1 MKKHI
6 LTLLLLCIAS
16 TALFGFELSVPNEIS
31 AYQDLVVT
39 LSPDP
44 GMNIAEARFYFLQEG
59 KTEPVYAQFEL
70 KNGAWTT
77 VISYKHLKGEE
88 LNYYVQVLTSEGTY
102 PRVPE
107 TGYRKARLVGDTK
120 APSLVLLKPGKP
132 ILEKGKEQ
140 LVVFQV
146 VEDSEVEDYEILYN
160 NKPITDAI
168 LSQNKLAFLI
178 TPSSDRKDKEAVFII
193 SMVDYF
199 NNKSRKEYVFS
210 LGKAKAPFFGATA
223 DYKASLDAEYV
234 LGMGETTNTT
244 NLGAFFSDMTHD
256 VNLKYEL
263 SGETKLKAGP
273 LALELALGLGDDIS
287 AFDLLEAYPNT
298 LIADYQNIMN
308 LWHPWNFA
316 NEFDYT
322 GEVPRKFY
330 NKNNIFAKFSIF
342 DPILSYTFGD
352 QKMNFQ
358 TETVK
363 DLAFRGSALS
373 LDTPFLNVSVG
384 KGLSDL
390 GLYETAWPQ
399 NFFGLQAGIG
409 VFDYWWLQTN
419 LSLIS
424 SLQGRYDVLM
434 DAGGTSAIGALYNLG
449 TVLPEENLV
458 FGLGTG
464 TANKLFSLTAGLG
477 LSLYADDASQ
487 LMNIDQLATDINDG
501 FGFDISPYLGY
512 VDTVTSIFPFF
523 DYFPLTDGLAVKA
536 LNRELWGITYG
547 ADLEVPAIG
556 LKGWFHKTDGSYK
569 SLGASVDT
577 DVMDIG
583 GTWEMPIGAF
593 DLSLGYDWQKDNIPD
608 ILFTDLLPLF
618 IPSLASTAES
628 TENDISNLTH
638 KADFKFGTQPS
649 NIFSS
654 LLFTYS
660 FEYASTNA
668 AKLAEDITLD
678 ADKNLVLYSTKNDAF
693 MSHTGG
699 LQMKSGRIK
708 LGDFYT
714 TLGAKTED
722 TYFIYSLVDGASSS
736 LSYFDLAYAVDATVQ
751 YKHLKLNLGFEHK
764 WSTQAATDV
773 KYGYNAKF
781 TIAKGFF
788 DTVSFS
794 GSFDQE
800 FNSSALQVYGI
811 GGGATL
817 AKKLGIVDMG
827 LVLKVGYVDSLL
839 DNSDDALT
847 ALLTVTGGISL

>member
-1 MKKHI
+1 M
-6 LTLLLLCIAS
+6 LCVAS
-16 TALFGFELSVPNEIS
+16 VALFGFELSVPNEVP

-39 LSPDP
+39 LSLDP
-44 GMNIAEARFYFLQEG
+44 GMTISEARFYFLQEG
-59 KTEPVYAQFEL
+59 KAEPVYTQFSL
-70 KNGAWTT
+70 KDGVWST
-77 VISYKHLKGEE
+77 VISYKHFKGEE
-88 LNYYVQVLTSEGTY
+88 LNYYAQVLTAEGTF

-107 TGYRKARLVGDTK
+107 TGYRKARLVRDTT
-120 APSLVLLKPGKP
+120 APFLVLTKPQKM

-146 VEDSEVEDYEILYN
+146 VEDSEIADFEISYK
-160 NKPITDAI
+160 NKPITDAVFY
-168 LSQNKLAFLI
+168 QNKLAFLI
-178 TPSSDRKDKEAVFII
+178 TPSSDRKDKEAVVVI

-210 LGKAKAPFFGATA
+210 LGKAKAPFFSATA
-223 DYKASLDAEYV
+223 DYNASLDAEYS
-234 LGMGETTNTT
+234 LAMGETSNTT
-244 NLGAFFSDMTHD
+244 NLGAFFSDMAHD

-287 AFDLLEAYPNT
+287 AFDILEAYPNT
-298 LIADYQNIMN
+298 FIADYQNIMN

-316 NEFDYT
+316 NEFDYA
-322 GEVPRKFY
+322 GEVARKFY
-330 NKNNIFAKFSIF
+330 NQNNIFARFSIF

-352 QKMNFQ
+352 QKISFQ

-363 DLAFRGSALS
+363 DLAFRGTAFS
-373 LDTPFLNVSVG
+373 LDTPFLSVSVG

-424 SLQGRYDVLM
+424 SLQGRYDALM
-434 DAGGTSAIGALYNLG
+434 DAGGISAIGTLYNLG

-477 LSLYADDASQ
+477 LSLYVDDASQ
-487 LMNIDQLATDINDG
+487 LMDIDQLATDINDG

-536 LNRELWGITYG
+536 LNRDLWGITYG

-556 LKGWFHKTDGSYK
+556 LKGWFHKTDSSYK

-583 GTWEMPIGAF
+583 GAWEISLGEF

-618 IPSLASTAES
+618 IPSLASTAEP

-638 KADFKFGTQPS
+638 TVDFKIGTPPS

-668 AKLAEDITLD
+668 AKLAEEITLD
-678 ADKNLVLYSTKNDAF
+678 ADKNLVLNSVKNDAY

-708 LGDFYT
+708 IGDFYT

-722 TYFIYSLVDGASSS
+722 TYYTYSLVDGAAST
-736 LSYFDLAYAVDATVQ
+736 LSYFDLSYGVDATLQ

-764 WSTQAATDV
+764 WSTQASSDV
-773 KYGYNAKF
+773 VFGYDAKC
-781 TIAKGFF
+781 TISKGFF
-788 DTVSFS
+788 DTVSLN

-800 FNSSALQVYGI
+800 FNTSSLQVYGI
-811 GGGATL
+811 GGGVAL
-817 AKKLGIVDMG
+817 AKKLGIVDLG
-827 LVLKVGYVDSLL
+827 LVLKVGYVDSLV
-839 DNSDDALT
+839 DDTDDALT